1 MQSDLETFVLRPG
14 PLRVILLS
22 VGLVFC
28 AGLFLFM
35 AAVAIAIRIDNL
47 VARSAVFLLALVL
60 VALAIY
66 FLLLLRTTI
75 IRIEVGPERLKLR
88 MPGVRG
94 PLPLLSTVRAELP
107 YSAIASVETHE
118 EIYNSF
124 GLVTVQRVYSLVT
137 RDGVRLPLGVMAEN
151 WGAQMRFDQAAA
163 QIAVRAKTSVIER
176 GAVRVGGV
184 LRAMIRDVPPLST
197 HSMTL
202 PETKSWH
209 RRAAVSIQLIML
221 LVGATALLR
230 SCLGS

>member
-1 MQSDLETFVLRPG
+1 MSRPTE
-14 PLRVILLS
+14 I
-22 VGLVFC
+22 
-28 AGLFLFM
+28 M
-35 AAVAIAIRIDNL
+35 L
-47 VARSAVFLLALVL
+47 VASA
-60 VALAIY
+60 
-66 FLLLLRTTI
+66 T
-75 IRIEVGPERLKLR
+75 
-88 MPGVRG
+88 
-94 PLPLLSTVRAELP
+94 STGSESRPKTKSRRCFARAT
-107 YSAIASVETHE
+107 SSVETRE
-118 EIYNSF
+118 EIYSSF
-124 GLVTVQRVYSLVT
+124 GLITVQRAYSLVT

-163 QIAVRAKTSVIER
+163 QIAARAQTSVIER

-184 LRAMIRDVPPLST
+184 LRAMIRDVPPWST